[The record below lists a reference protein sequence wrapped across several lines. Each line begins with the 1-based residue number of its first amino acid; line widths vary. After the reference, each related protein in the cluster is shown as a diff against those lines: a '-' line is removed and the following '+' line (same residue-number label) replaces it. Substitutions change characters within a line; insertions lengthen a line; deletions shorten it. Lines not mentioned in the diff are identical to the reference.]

1 MLDSMQLHSPG
12 KFCGAPHA
20 LPSSILPAPCQDCR
34 RAMGRERSMARHVGW
49 TIDPRSRPNTARC
62 YECSITRGVRV
73 RASVL
78 YQTRAHRE
86 AVAGHWL
93 SPCSHDYTT
102 KEPARFH
109 LMLITSCVCNVF
121 RLESSQDISA
131 RRPNTTKELP
141 KELLRTSAV
150 GEHMQSKSMQRTGIS
165 THVTDRQS
173 PGLVEHAGLHWSRL
187 WACSEVQSGAC
198 AYFACLRAGDGKPR
212 D

>member
-1 MLDSMQLHSPG
+1 MLDSMQIHSPG

-34 RAMGRERSMARHVGW
+34 RAMGRERSIARHVGW
-49 TIDPRSRPNTARC
+49 TIDPRSRPNTAWC

-73 RASVL
+73 RVSVL

-131 RRPNTTKELP
+131 RRPNPTRNFRRNSFVRLP
-141 KELLRTSAV
+141 LANTCNQSRCSALAYLHTSL
-150 GEHMQSKSMQRTGIS
+150 TGR
-165 THVTDRQS
+165 V
-173 PGLVEHAGLHWSRL
+173 LV
-187 WACSEVQSGAC
+187 
-198 AYFACLRAGDGKPR
+198 
-212 D
+212 